1 MNQYRRAAVV
11 CLAVAALG
19 RAETYLVLPFSNG
32 SGNATLDWVG
42 ESVSETV
49 REVLASRAI
58 MNHDRDD
65 RQEVSR
71 RLGVRPYAQLTP
83 ATVVNIGQT
92 LDTAMVIAA
101 EIDLKPAPEDTN
113 GK

>member
-49 REVLASRAI
+49 REVLASREI
-58 MNHDRDD
+58 MTHDRDD
-65 RQEVSR
+65 RQEVYR
-71 RLGVRPYAQLTP
+71 RLGVRPYAQLTR
-83 ATVVNIGQT
+83 ATVIKIGQT
-92 LDTAMVIAA
+92 LDTERVIYCQF
-101 EIDLKPAPEDTN
+101 DRK
-113 GK
+113 